1 MSGFGQSSATEP
13 AVVGSKVHLALKGS
27 SPKVSEQ
34 MVLRQGLAAWGAEV
48 VILPP
53 PPPHPPA
60 VSGKSTPPWCEGVS
74 LLGPTAAS
82 PSLAAS
88 ETARSGRQALEFQ
101 VCRGEDLESDS
112 APAWGSG
119 QQGRP
124 GQTSPLPADTS
135 RLRGEGGR
143 AEGRCSGSR
152 PQYLS
157 AGSQRCRR
165 RRGAGENGVR
175 PTCSWVVEKR
185 RLLPSSKA
193 SPPAAVHRK
202 PRAPKPGQGAPG
214 SSRDTLAW
222 GSSADPSDP
231 GHTRRP
237 DCLEGSVGHPS
248 AKLPR
253 LRRTRSLKIQAPVEL
268 ESTPDAGHTPT
279 FPQTQDTHLHLSKRR
294 TPAYISPNA
303 GHLAANPWQFLRA
316 GH

>member
-1 MSGFGQSSATEP
+1 MSGFGQSSATGP
-13 AVVGSKVHLALKGS
+13 AVVRSKVHLVLKDS
-27 SPKVSEQ
+27 SLKVGEQ

-48 VILPP
+48 VIPP
-53 PPPHPPA
+53 PPPPA

-135 RLRGEGGR
+135 RLGEGGGGASWR
-143 AEGRCSGSR
+143 PLLWIEAPVSACRLTEVQAPAGSR
-152 PQYLS
+152 
-157 AGSQRCRR
+157 R
-165 RRGAGENGVR
+165 NGVR

-222 GSSADPSDP
+222 GSRADPSDP

-248 AKLPR
+248 AKLLR
-253 LRRTRSLKIQAPVEL
+253 LRRTRSLIQAPVEL

-279 FPQTQDTHLHLSKRR
+279 FPQTRDTHLHLSKRR
-294 TPAYISPNA
+294 TPAYISPNE